1 MRDFWKRHWKD
12 ILLSLGMV
20 LAFAGVLW
28 LNYPTYKAIKECK
41 YWVSDNKTAQPNIT
55 LDHIDKDGT
64 IWIEIGGNLYY
75 LCMSDNGTQ
84 KRLEMK

>member
-1 MRDFWKRHWKD
+1 
-12 ILLSLGMV
+12 MV
-20 LAFAGVLW
+20 LAFAGLLW

-55 LDHIDKDGT
+55 LSHIDKDGT
-64 IWIEIGGNLYY
+64 IWVTVNTDNGTYQGYFYID
-75 LCMSDNGTQ
+75 DNGTQ